1 MEPSQVLPASPVAA
15 APATPIQFDLVHL
28 FLQAHIVVQVVLIGL
43 LLASVVTWAIVL
55 DRWFAISWEKRAATS
70 FERLFWGG
78 KSLEQI
84 ERTVTSRHRVPAIG
98 KIFLAALKEWRLS
111 SQEGAALNVPTFR
124 ERVQSAMEIEGQRS
138 VSRLER
144 GLLFLATIGS
154 AGPFIGL
161 FGTVF
166 GIMNAFTSIAKEQNA
181 TLAVVAPGIAEALA
195 ATALGLVAAIPA
207 VVFYNKFSGDIATFG
222 ARLEN
227 FSRELWSTISRE
239 LDLSASRVLDTRGTN
254 RNGNVRDEQQRVG
267 QPAH

>member
-1 MEPSQVLPASPVAA
+1 MEPSQVLPASPAA
-15 APATPIQFDLVHL
+15 TATPIQFDLVHL
-28 FLQAHIVVQVVLIGL
+28 FLQAHIVVQVVLVGL
-43 LLASVVTWAIVL
+43 LLASVATWAIVL
-55 DRWFAISWEKRAATS
+55 DRWRAISWEKRAATS

-84 ERTVTSRHRVPAIG
+84 ERTAVSRGKSSAISA
-98 KIFLAALKEWRLS
+98 IFLAALKEWRLS
-111 SQEGAALNVPTFR
+111 SENGATLNVPTFR
-124 ERVQSAMEIEGQRS
+124 ERVLSAMEVEGQRS
-138 VSRLER
+138 IARLER

-181 TLAVVAPGIAEALA
+181 SLAVVAPGIAEALA
-195 ATALGLVAAIPA
+195 ATALGLIAAIPA
-207 VVFYNKFSGDIATFG
+207 VVFYNKFSGDISGFG

-239 LDLSASRVLDTRGTN
+239 LDLAATRIVDTRGMN

-267 QPAH
+267 QPAY